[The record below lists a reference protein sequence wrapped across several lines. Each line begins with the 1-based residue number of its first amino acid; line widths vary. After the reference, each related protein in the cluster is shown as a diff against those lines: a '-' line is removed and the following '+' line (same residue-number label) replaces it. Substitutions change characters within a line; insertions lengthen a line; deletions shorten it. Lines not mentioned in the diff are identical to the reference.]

1 MISCVPFG
9 ITPDEIRNMSMFDRA
24 LLRFGRLRFDDT
36 LFSLIKAAV
45 NNAIV
50 ISFDGKK
57 EA

>member
-1 MISCVPFG
+1 MISCMPFG
-9 ITPDEIRNMSMFDRA
+9 ITPEDIRNMSMFDRA
-24 LLRFGRLRFDDT
+24 LLRFGRLRFEDN
-36 LFSLIKAAV
+36 LFNLIKAAV